1 MNQKIFNNILL
12 LLIILVLIK
21 YVSPEPDSVLFVIK
35 KYVNFLI
42 YRMKRV
48 FSRIFNMDT
57 ENFISTEFNGKTF
70 GGIDKFQLKAP
81 NFQSAYQN
89 YWIEYITK
97 KNSKVSPN
105 TAKKLYHFIEN
116 LVTTD
121 TDDYFISASN
131 ITQNNFTN
139 DQLTKIQNV
148 ILQKLNSNSF
158 EFTNFKFNKKPI
170 YYNNVGGK
178 EVEPFTFSVDCSEN
192 IGNLNIFIELNIRN
206 DIVQNFEYI
215 TIKKIRIVLNTN
227 PELNKLKP
235 VQKSVIIEEQNKTL
249 QEILPPINKIT
260 PKLNDNNN
268 LYEAPFDKK
277 DDYKIDYTNYDDET
291 FNLTSEYDN
300 KYSLEAPIVRLMKP
314 ESSNVEPEANL
325 IESNNE
331 SFTY

>member
-1 MNQKIFNNILL
+1 MDQKIFNNILL
-12 LLIILVLIK
+12 LLVILVLIK
-21 YVSPEPDSVLFVIK
+21 YVSPEPDSILFIIK

-48 FSRIFNMDT
+48 FGRIFNMNT
-57 ENFISTEFNGKTF
+57 EDFISTEFNGKTF

-81 NFQSAYQN
+81 NFPSPYQN
-89 YWIEYITK
+89 YWVDYITK
-97 KNSKVSPN
+97 KNPAILPI

-116 LVTTD
+116 LVTID

-131 ITQNNFTN
+131 VTQNEFTKE
-139 DQLTKIQNV
+139 QLTKIQNI

-158 EFTNFKFNKKPI
+158 EFTNFEFIKKPV

-178 EVEPFTFSVDCSEN
+178 EVDPFTFSVDCSEN
-192 IGNLNIFIELNIRN
+192 IGKLIIFIELSIRN

-215 TIKKIRIVLNTN
+215 TIKKIRIVLNNDT
-227 PELNKLKP
+227 ELNKVKLT
-235 VQKSVIIEEQNKTL
+235 QESVVREEQNKNM
-249 QEILPPINKIT
+249 QEILQPINKIA

-268 LYEAPFDKK
+268 LYEATFDKK
-277 DDYKIDYTNYDDET
+277 DDYKIDYNNYDDET

-314 ESSNVEPEANL
+314 QSSNEEPEANL

-331 SFTY
+331 AFTY

>member
-1 MNQKIFNNILL
+1 MDQKIFNNILL

-21 YVSPEPDSVLFVIK
+21 YVSPEPDSVLFIIK

-48 FSRIFNMDT
+48 LNRIFNMEVD
-57 ENFISTEFNGKTF
+57 NFISTDFNGKTF

-89 YWIEYITK
+89 YWVEYITK
-97 KNSKVSPN
+97 KNPKVLPA

-131 ITQNNFTN
+131 ITQNDFTN
-139 DQLTKIQNV
+139 EQLTKIQNV

-158 EFTNFKFNKKPI
+158 EFSNFKFNKKPI

-192 IGNLNIFIELNIRN
+192 IGNLNIFIELSIRN

-215 TIKKIRIVLNTN
+215 TIKKIRIVLNTS
-227 PELNKLKP
+227 PELNKPTSIHQNLDNK
-235 VQKSVIIEEQNKTL
+235 IIKQDIL
-249 QEILPPINKIT
+249 QPINKIT

-268 LYEAPFDKK
+268 LYEAAFEKK
-277 DDYKIDYTNYDDET
+277 DDYKIDYTNYDDGT
-291 FNLTSEYDN
+291 FNLTSEYEN

-314 ESSNVEPEANL
+314 ESSNVEPEAN
-325 IESNNE
+325 IVESNNE

>member
-1 MNQKIFNNILL
+1 MDQKIFNNILL

-48 FSRIFNMDT
+48 LNRIFNMEVD
-57 ENFISTEFNGKTF
+57 NFISTDFNGKTF

-97 KNSKVSPN
+97 KNPKVLPT

-121 TDDYFISASN
+121 TDDYFISSSN
-131 ITQNNFTN
+131 ITQNDFTN
-139 DQLTKIQNV
+139 EQLTKIQNV

-192 IGNLNIFIELNIRN
+192 IGNLNIFIELSIRN

-215 TIKKIRIVLNTN
+215 TIKKIRIVLNTS
-227 PELNKLKP
+227 PELNKLKTIH
-235 VQKSVIIEEQNKTL
+235 QNLDNKIIQQDIL
-249 QEILPPINKIT
+249 QPINKIT

-268 LYEAPFDKK
+268 LYEATFEKK
-277 DDYKIDYTNYDDET
+277 DDYKIDYTNYDDGT
-291 FNLTSEYDN
+291 FNLTSEYEN
-300 KYSLEAPIVRLMKP
+300 KYSVEAPIVRLMKP
-314 ESSNVEPEANL
+314 QSSNVEPEAN
-325 IESNNE
+325 IVESNNE

>member
-1 MNQKIFNNILL
+1 MDQKIFNNILL

-21 YVSPEPDSVLFVIK
+21 YVSPEPDSILFVIK

-48 FSRIFNMDT
+48 LNRIFNMEVD
-57 ENFISTEFNGKTF
+57 NFISTDFNGKTF

-89 YWIEYITK
+89 YWVEYITK
-97 KNSKVSPN
+97 KNPKVLPA

-121 TDDYFISASN
+121 TDDYFISSSN

-139 DQLTKIQNV
+139 EQLTKIQNV

-158 EFTNFKFNKKPI
+158 EFSNFKFNKKPI

-192 IGNLNIFIELNIRN
+192 IGNLNIFIELSIRN

-215 TIKKIRIVLNTN
+215 TIKKIRIVLNTS
-227 PELNKLKP
+227 PELNKPTLIHQNLDNK
-235 VQKSVIIEEQNKTL
+235 IIQQDIL
-249 QEILPPINKIT
+249 QPINKIT

-268 LYEAPFDKK
+268 LYEAAFEKK
-277 DDYKIDYTNYDDET
+277 DDYKIDYTNYDDGT
-291 FNLTSEYDN
+291 FNLTSEYEN
-300 KYSLEAPIVRLMKP
+300 KYSVEAPIVRLMKP
-314 ESSNVEPEANL
+314 QSSNVEPEAN
-325 IESNNE
+325 IVESNNE